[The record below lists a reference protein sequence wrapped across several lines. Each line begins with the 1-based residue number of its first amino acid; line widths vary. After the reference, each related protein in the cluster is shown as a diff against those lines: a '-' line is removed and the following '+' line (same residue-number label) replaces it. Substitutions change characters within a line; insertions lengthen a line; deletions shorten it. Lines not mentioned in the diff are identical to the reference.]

1 MRTRVPFMLVVAAL
15 ASGCGK
21 RADAPSAAPSAAS
34 PSSSSSSR
42 AAAARPA
49 NTAARQMKKSEL
61 SDAERKFGI
70 APVPDATVTYQPD
83 VIIVGG
89 GAAAIRSQDPNG
101 FRWTIDAGA
110 AHAGELVPGKVFFM
124 TGRAVGRVL
133 DVRPQGADLIV
144 TVGPVTLTEVI
155 RDAHIHIVD
164 MPIDL
169 GEAIAYTSADL
180 PGQVVRAGMPRNN
193 GGVMSA
199 TFVSDSGWSLYR
211 VQLPAR
217 GPAKPSAG
225 ASGAAPQPSAP
236 PPGPGQQPGQA
247 PSQSPVPTPPPPGVP
262 DVSDLLQ
269 DKNFTVSPA
278 VSQNGI
284 GITLSTDANG
294 LKVSAESMVHLLTP
308 KLEVHLDIDGGGISR
323 ASVELKGA
331 AGLSWSFTAG
341 SKVGIKGNVDVM
353 LTPDTDFSI
362 PVGGIG
368 PVPLA
373 VTVRQR
379 FKLTTALGV
388 RDSVLRAQGDY
399 TFTGGFQ
406 VGYFNKAWNV
416 AGPIGFAT
424 QQSMTRT
431 GTGISMGVAGLTLA
445 NQVRIIAGIGIHGFA
460 AGPYFSF
467 TTAVGAFRTSS
478 IGMLA
483 CNGATL
489 DIKLN
494 GGVGYLI
501 PKSIVNLINSVLRA
515 LNIQYAIIGEGG
527 LEAPEPITII
537 NKTNQIG
544 GCNPVDDSSA
554 KGHLSGPV

>member
-1 MRTRVPFMLVVAAL
+1 MRARILFMLVFAAL
-15 ASGCGK
+15 APGCGK
-21 RADAPSAAPSAAS
+21 RPAATPATQAAS
-34 PSSSSSSR
+34 SSQP
-42 AAAARPA
+42 AAAR
-49 NTAARQMKKSEL
+49 QLKKSEL
-61 SDAERKFGI
+61 SEAERRFGV

-110 AHAGELVPGKVFFM
+110 PHARDLVPGKVFFM

-133 DVRPQGADLIV
+133 DVRPQGGDLIV

-169 GEAIAYTSADL
+169 SEAIAYTSTDL
-180 PGQVVRAGMPRNN
+180 PGQVVRAGMPRFN
-193 GGVMSA
+193 GGVMPA
-199 TFVSDSGWSLYR
+199 TFVSNDGWSLYK
-211 VQLPAR
+211 VQMPAR
-217 GPAKPSAG
+217 SPAKPSAG
-225 ASGAAPQPSAP
+225 GPAAAPTQSSAQA
-236 PPGPGQQPGQA
+236 PGQGPGQA
-247 PSQSPVPTPPPPGVP
+247 PSPSPVPTPPPPAVP

-284 GITLSTDANG
+284 GISLSTDANG

-331 AGLSWSFTAG
+331 AGLSWTFAAG
-341 SKVGIKGNVDVM
+341 SKVGMKGNVDVM

-388 RDSVLRAQGDY
+388 RDSVLKAQGDY

-445 NQVRIIAGIGIHGFA
+445 NQVRVIAGIGIHGFA

-515 LNIQYAIIGEGG
+515 LNIQYAITGEGG
-527 LEAPEPITII
+527 LEPPEPLTII

>member
-1 MRTRVPFMLVVAAL
+1 MRTRVLFTIIVAAL
-15 ASGCGK
+15 ASGCNK
-21 RADAPSAAPSAAS
+21 RPDAEPAAPPSSPSASSGHSAA
-34 PSSSSSSR
+34 
-42 AAAARPA
+42 AQPA
-49 NTAARQMKKSEL
+49 NTAARQLKKSEL
-61 SDAERKFGI
+61 SEAERRFGI

-101 FRWTIDAGA
+101 FRWTIDSGA
-110 AHAGELVPGKVFFM
+110 PHARELMPGKVFFM

-133 DVRPQGADLIV
+133 DVRPQGGDLIV
-144 TVGPVTLTEVI
+144 TVGPVTLTEII

-169 GEAIAYTSADL
+169 GEAIAYTSTDL
-180 PGQVVRAGMPRNN
+180 PGQVVTAGMRRSKWD
-193 GGVMSA
+193 VMPA

-211 VQLPAR
+211 VQMPAR
-217 GPAKPSAG
+217 TSAKPSA
-225 ASGAAPQPSAP
+225 SGSVGPPAQAPAQGPA
-236 PPGPGQQPGQA
+236 PGPGQA
-247 PSQSPVPTPPPPGVP
+247 PVPTPPPPVP

-269 DKNFTVSPA
+269 DKNFTVSPT

-284 GITLSTDANG
+284 GISLNTDANG

-308 KLEVHLDIDGGGISR
+308 KLEVHLDIDDGGISR

-331 AGLSWSFTAG
+331 AGLSWVFTAG
-341 SKVGIKGNVDVM
+341 SKVGMKGNVDVM

-445 NQVRIIAGIGIHGFA
+445 NQVRVIAGVGIHGFA

-515 LNIQYAIIGEGG
+515 LNIQYAITGEGG
-527 LEAPEPITII
+527 LEPPEPLTII

-544 GCNPVDDSSA
+544 GCKPVDDSSA

>member
-1 MRTRVPFMLVVAAL
+1 MRARVLFMLVVAAL
-15 ASGCGK
+15 APGCGK
-21 RADAPSAAPSAAS
+21 RADAPSASQPAAS
-34 PSSSSSSR
+34 
-42 AAAARPA
+42 RPA
-49 NTAARQMKKSEL
+49 STAARQLKKSEL
-61 SDAERKFGI
+61 SEAERRFGV

-110 AHAGELVPGKVFFM
+110 PHARDLVPGKVFFM

-133 DVRPQGADLIV
+133 DVRPQGGDLIV

-169 GEAIAYTSADL
+169 SEAIAYTSTEI
-180 PGQVVRAGMPRNN
+180 PGQVVRAGMPRFN
-193 GGVMSA
+193 GSVMPA
-199 TFVSDSGWSLYR
+199 TFVSNGGWSLYK
-211 VQLPAR
+211 VQMPAR
-217 GPAKPSAG
+217 APAKPSAG
-225 ASGAAPQPSAP
+225 GPAAAPAQPSAQAP
-236 PPGPGQQPGQA
+236 GQGPGQGPGQA
-247 PSQSPVPTPPPPGVP
+247 PSPSPVPTPPPPAVP

-284 GITLSTDANG
+284 GISLSTDANG

-331 AGLSWSFTAG
+331 AGLSWTFAAG
-341 SKVGIKGNVDVM
+341 SKVGMKGNVDVM

-388 RDSVLRAQGDY
+388 RDSVLKAQGDY

-445 NQVRIIAGIGIHGFA
+445 NQVRVIAGIGIHGFA

-515 LNIQYAIIGEGG
+515 LNIQYAITGEGG
-527 LEAPEPITII
+527 LEPPEPLTII

>member
-1 MRTRVPFMLVVAAL
+1 MRTRVLFTIILAAL
-15 ASGCGK
+15 ASGCNK
-21 RADAPSAAPSAAS
+21 RPGAEPGAPPSS
-34 PSSSSSSR
+34 PSGSSDH
-42 AAAARPA
+42 AAAGRPT
-49 NTAARQMKKSEL
+49 NTAARQLKKSEL
-61 SDAERKFGI
+61 SEAERRFGV

-89 GAAAIRSQDPNG
+89 GAAAIRSQDSTG

-110 AHAGELVPGKVFFM
+110 PRARDLVPGKIFFM

-133 DVRPQGADLIV
+133 DVRPQGGDLIV

-169 GEAIAYTSADL
+169 GEAIPYTSTDL
-180 PGQVVRAGMPRNN
+180 PGQVVTAGMPRSH
-193 GGVMSA
+193 GGVMPA
-199 TFVSDSGWSLYR
+199 TFVTDSGWSLYR
-211 VQLPAR
+211 AQLGAPVQ
-217 GPAKPSAG
+217 
-225 ASGAAPQPSAP
+225 
-236 PPGPGQQPGQA
+236 
-247 PSQSPVPTPPPPGVP
+247 TPLTPGVP
-262 DVSDLLQ
+262 DVSNLLQ
-269 DKNFTVSPA
+269 DKNFTVSPT
-278 VSQNGI
+278 VSKNGI
-284 GITLSTDANG
+284 GISLRTDANG
-294 LKVSAESMVHLLTP
+294 LKVSAETMVHLLTP
-308 KLEVHLDIDGGGISR
+308 KLEVHLDIEGGGISQ

-331 AGLSWSFTAG
+331 AGLSWVFTAG
-341 SKVGIKGNVDVM
+341 SKVGMKGNVDVM

-388 RDSVLRAQGDY
+388 RDSVLKAQGDY

-431 GTGISMGVAGLTLA
+431 GTGISMGAAGLTLA
-445 NQVRIIAGIGIHGFA
+445 NQVRVIAGIGIHGFA

-515 LNIQYAIIGEGG
+515 LNIQYAITGEGG
-527 LEAPEPITII
+527 LEPPEPLTII

-544 GCNPVDDSSA
+544 GCKPVDNSSA

>member
-1 MRTRVPFMLVVAAL
+1 MRARVLFTIIVAL
-15 ASGCGK
+15 ASGCSK
-21 RADAPSAAPSAAS
+21 RPDAESAAPPSS
-34 PSSSSSSR
+34 PSAPSSHS
-42 AAAARPA
+42 AAARPA
-49 NTAARQMKKSEL
+49 NTAARQLKKSEL
-61 SDAERKFGI
+61 SEAERRFGV

-110 AHAGELVPGKVFFM
+110 PRARDLVPGKIFFM

-133 DVRPQGADLIV
+133 DVRPQGSDLIV

-169 GEAIAYTSADL
+169 GEAIAYTSTDL
-180 PGQVVRAGMPRNN
+180 PGQVVRAGMPRSN
-193 GGVMSA
+193 GGVMPA
-199 TFVSDSGWSLYR
+199 TFVTDSGWSLYR

-217 GPAKPSAG
+217 APAKPSAG
-225 ASGAAPQPSAP
+225 ASAGASAQA
-236 PPGPGQQPGQA
+236 PGQGTGQA
-247 PSQSPVPTPPPPGVP
+247 PNQSPVQTPPPPAVP

-284 GITLSTDANG
+284 GISLSTDANG

-323 ASVELKGA
+323 ASIELKGA
-331 AGLSWSFTAG
+331 AGLSWTFAAG
-341 SKVGIKGNVDVM
+341 SKVGMKGNVDVM

-388 RDSVLRAQGDY
+388 RDSVLKAQGDY

-431 GTGISMGVAGLTLA
+431 GTGISMGVTGLTLA

-515 LNIQYAIIGEGG
+515 LNIQYAITGEGG
-527 LEAPEPITII
+527 LEPPEPITII

>member
-1 MRTRVPFMLVVAAL
+1 MRTRVLFTIIVAL
-15 ASGCGK
+15 ASGCSK
-21 RADAPSAAPSAAS
+21 RPNAESAAPPSS
-34 PSSSSSSR
+34 PSASSSHST
-42 AAAARPA
+42 AARPA
-49 NTAARQMKKSEL
+49 NTAARQLKKSEL
-61 SDAERKFGI
+61 SEAERRFGV

-110 AHAGELVPGKVFFM
+110 PRARDLVPGKIFFM

-133 DVRPQGADLIV
+133 DVRPQGGDLIV

-169 GEAIAYTSADL
+169 GEAIAYTSTDL
-180 PGQVVRAGMPRNN
+180 PGQVVRAGMPRSN
-193 GGVMSA
+193 GGVMPA
-199 TFVSDSGWSLYR
+199 TFVTDSGWSLYR

-217 GPAKPSAG
+217 TPAKPSAG
-225 ASGAAPQPSAP
+225 TSAGASAGASAQA
-236 PPGPGQQPGQA
+236 PGQGTGQA
-247 PSQSPVPTPPPPGVP
+247 PNQSPVQTPPPPAVP

-269 DKNFTVSPA
+269 DKNFTVSPT

-284 GITLSTDANG
+284 GISVSTDANG

-308 KLEVHLDIDGGGISR
+308 KLEVHLDIDDGGISR
-323 ASVELKGA
+323 ASIELKGA
-331 AGLSWSFTAG
+331 AGLSWTFAAG
-341 SKVGIKGNVDVM
+341 SKVGMKGNVDVM

-388 RDSVLRAQGDY
+388 RDSVLKAQGDY

-431 GTGISMGVAGLTLA
+431 GTGISMGATGLTLA
-445 NQVRIIAGIGIHGFA
+445 NQVRVIAGIGTHGFA

-515 LNIQYAIIGEGG
+515 LNIRYAITGEGG
-527 LEAPEPITII
+527 LEPPEPITII

>member
-1 MRTRVPFMLVVAAL
+1 MRTRVLFTIIVAL
-15 ASGCGK
+15 ASGCSK
-21 RADAPSAAPSAAS
+21 RPDAESAAPPSS
-34 PSSSSSSR
+34 PSASSSHST
-42 AAAARPA
+42 AARPA
-49 NTAARQMKKSEL
+49 NTAARQLKKSEL
-61 SDAERKFGI
+61 SEAERRFGV

-110 AHAGELVPGKVFFM
+110 PHARDLVPGKVFFM

-133 DVRPQGADLIV
+133 DVRPQGGDLIV

-169 GEAIAYTSADL
+169 SEAIAYTSTEI
-180 PGQVVRAGMPRNN
+180 PGQVVRAGMPSFN
-193 GGVMSA
+193 GGVMPA
-199 TFVSDSGWSLYR
+199 TFVSNGGWSLYK
-211 VQLPAR
+211 VQMPAR
-217 GPAKPSAG
+217 APAKPSAG
-225 ASGAAPQPSAP
+225 GPAAAPAQPSAQA
-236 PPGPGQQPGQA
+236 PGQGPGQA
-247 PSQSPVPTPPPPGVP
+247 PSPSPVPTPPPPAVP

-284 GITLSTDANG
+284 GISLSTDANG

-331 AGLSWSFTAG
+331 AGLSWTFAAG
-341 SKVGIKGNVDVM
+341 SKVGMKGNVDVM

-388 RDSVLRAQGDY
+388 RDSVLKAQGDY

-445 NQVRIIAGIGIHGFA
+445 NQVRVIAGIGIHGFA

-515 LNIQYAIIGEGG
+515 LNIQYAITGEGG
-527 LEAPEPITII
+527 LEPPEPLTII

>member
-1 MRTRVPFMLVVAAL
+1 MRTCVLFTIIVAAL
-15 ASGCGK
+15 ASGCSK
-21 RADAPSAAPSAAS
+21 RPDAEPAAP
-34 PSSSSSSR
+34 PSSLSASSGHS
-42 AAAARPA
+42 AAARPA
-49 NTAARQMKKSEL
+49 NTAARQLKKSEL
-61 SDAERKFGI
+61 SEAERRFGV

-101 FRWTIDAGA
+101 FRWTIDSGA
-110 AHAGELVPGKVFFM
+110 PHARELVPGKVFFM

-133 DVRPQGADLIV
+133 DVRPQGGDLIV
-144 TVGPVTLTEVI
+144 TVGPVTLTEII

-169 GEAIAYTSADL
+169 GEAIAYTSTDL
-180 PGQVVRAGMPRNN
+180 PGQVVTAGMRRSN
-193 GGVMSA
+193 GGVMPA

-211 VQLPAR
+211 VQMPAR
-217 GPAKPSAG
+217 TSAKPSAAG
-225 ASGAAPQPSAP
+225 SVGPPAQAPGQGPA
-236 PPGPGQQPGQA
+236 PGPGQAPG
-247 PSQSPVPTPPPPGVP
+247 QSPVPTPPPPVP

-269 DKNFTVSPA
+269 DKNFTVSPT

-284 GITLSTDANG
+284 GISLNTDANG

-308 KLEVHLDIDGGGISR
+308 KLEVHLDIDDGGISR

-331 AGLSWSFTAG
+331 AGLSWVFTAG
-341 SKVGIKGNVDVM
+341 SKVGMKGNVDVM

-445 NQVRIIAGIGIHGFA
+445 NQVRVIAGVGIHGFA

-501 PKSIVNLINSVLRA
+501 PKSITNLINSVLRA
-515 LNIQYAIIGEGG
+515 LNIQYAITGEGG
-527 LEAPEPITII
+527 LEPPEPLTII

-544 GCNPVDDSSA
+544 GCNPVDNSSA